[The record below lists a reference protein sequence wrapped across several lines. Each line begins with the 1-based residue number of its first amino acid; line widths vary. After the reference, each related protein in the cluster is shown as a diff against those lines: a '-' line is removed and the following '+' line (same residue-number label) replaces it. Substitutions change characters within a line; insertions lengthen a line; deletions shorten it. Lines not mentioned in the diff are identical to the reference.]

1 MGGEDLTK
9 CLALCTTH
17 IKSLNSNNTGFQKN
31 RDREKATTDLPSQH
45 LPDCLA
51 RTQTGPSL
59 GGGGDVGVP
68 RRSQQNGTALPGQP
82 CARPAARTQPHLPE
96 PGGRTA
102 GSSAPASPRPRRPAP
117 AVTPPVPTSRDPSRT
132 QPPPNPPPARTQL
145 ITAPTPGR
153 RRSPRANSPRA
164 NPAGRLAAPSSRPWP
179 RALRALPR
187 PRSAPGDR
195 GPLVRPAGRPCP
207 VDLPGMRGLGAGTR
221 RAPGR

>member
-1 MGGEDLTK
+1 M
-9 CLALCTTH
+9 
-17 IKSLNSNNTGFQKN
+17 
-31 RDREKATTDLPSQH
+31 PSQH
-45 LPDCLA
+45 LPGCLA
-51 RTQTGPSL
+51 GTQTGPSRGV
-59 GGGGDVGVP
+59 GGYVGVP
-68 RRSQQNGTALPGQP
+68 RRSQQDGTALPGQP
-82 CARPAARTQPHLPE
+82 CARPAARTQPHVPE
-96 PGGRTA
+96 PGGRKA
-102 GSSAPASPRPRRPAP
+102 GSPAPHTRACICSAPASPRPRRPAP

-164 NPAGRLAAPSSRPWP
+164 NPAGRLAAPSSGPWP

-207 VDLPGMRGLGAGTR
+207 VELPGMRGRGAGTR